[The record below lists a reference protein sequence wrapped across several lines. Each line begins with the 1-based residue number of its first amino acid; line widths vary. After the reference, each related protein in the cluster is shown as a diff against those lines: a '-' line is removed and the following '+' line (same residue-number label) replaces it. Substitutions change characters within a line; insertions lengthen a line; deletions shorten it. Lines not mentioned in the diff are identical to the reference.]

1 MKIPAAKKLPSG
13 SWNVSVM
20 IDGQRISVTAP
31 TKKEAEKKAAAIK
44 AGMKVAKKA
53 PTAVTIDAAVG
64 NYIENKSAVLSPST
78 IAGYRRIQKNL
89 IAGIAHEN
97 AYTIDQVKIQRWV
110 NGLVRAGKTPKT
122 VANAHGL
129 LSAVLSGIRPEFVLR
144 TTLPQKEKHEIQ
156 IPSEAEMEKIFVAC
170 RGTHYE
176 VPIVLAAWLGL
187 RASEIRGLQW
197 DDVDGDV
204 LHIRRA
210 IVEGENGPAVKG
222 TKTYS
227 GKRNIH
233 LPPYLCQ
240 LLSRQKAE
248 SQYIVTLSGHAIY
261 NGFERVCQKAGVPHY
276 RFHDLR
282 HFNASIMLAEGV
294 PDKYG
299 MRRMG
304 HATNNMLKTTY
315 QHTIKEKEKEYDRK
329 IDAKFSELVGA

>member
-13 SWNVSVM
+13 SWRVQIS
-20 IDGQRISVTAP
+20 IDGERHSIVAK
-31 TKKEAEKKAAAIK
+31 TKKEAEKEAAALK
-44 AGMKVAKKA
+44 AGMKIVKK
-53 PTAVTIDAAVG
+53 TASVMTVDSAVRT
-64 NYIENKSAVLSPST
+64 YIENKSGVLSPST
-78 IAGYRRIQKNL
+78 IAGYGRIRKNL
-89 IAGIAHEN
+89 MEIIAHEN

-110 NGLVRAGKTPKT
+110 NSLVKAGKTPKT

-129 LSAVLSGIRPEFVLR
+129 LSAVLSGIRPELILR
-144 TTLPQKEKHEIQ
+144 TTLPPKEKHEIQ
-156 IPSEAEMEKIFVAC
+156 IPSESEMTKIFVAC
-170 RGTHYE
+170 RGTRYE
-176 VPIVLAAWLGL
+176 IPIVLAAWLGL

-197 DDVDGDV
+197 DDIDGDV

-210 IVEGENGPAVKG
+210 IVEGDDGPAVKG

-240 LLSRQKAE
+240 LLSCDEPE

-299 MRRMG
+299 MKRMG

-315 QHTIKEKEKEYDRK
+315 QHTIKEKEQEFDKV
-329 IDAKFSELVGA
+329 IDSKFEALLGA

>member
-1 MKIPAAKKLPSG
+1 MKIPTAKKLPSG
-13 SWNVSVM
+13 NWRVQIAINGERHSIV
-20 IDGQRISVTAP
+20 AP
-31 TKKEAEKKAAAIK
+31 TKKEVEKEAATLK
-44 AGMKVAKKA
+44 AGVKMAKK
-53 PTAVTIDAAVG
+53 TAAVITVDSAVG
-64 NYIENKSAVLSPST
+64 AYIDGKSAVLSPST
-78 IAGYRRIQKNL
+78 IAGYGRIRKNL
-89 IAGIAHEN
+89 MVEIAHEN
-97 AYTIDQVKIQRWV
+97 IYTIDQAKIQRWV
-110 NGLVRAGKTPKT
+110 NGLVKAGKTPKT

-129 LSAVLSGIRPEFVLR
+129 LSAVLSGVRPEFTLR

-156 IPSEAEMEKIFVAC
+156 IPSESDMTKIFVAC
-170 RGTHYE
+170 RGTRYE
-176 VPIVLAAWLGL
+176 IPIVLAAWLGL

-210 IVEGENGPAVKG
+210 IVEGDNGPAVKS

-240 LLSRQKAE
+240 LLDRQE
-248 SQYIVTLSGHAIY
+248 SASKYIVNLSGHAMY
-261 NGFERVCQKAGVPHY
+261 NGFERICQKAGVPHY

-282 HFNASIMLAEGV
+282 HFNASIMLAEGI

-299 MRRMG
+299 MKRMG

-315 QHTIKEKEKEYDRK
+315 QHTIKEKEQEFDKV
-329 IDAKFSELVGA
+329 IDSKFEALLGS